1 MRGWTGAIAAL
12 ALLACGRDGNP
23 SGQVLG
29 VERLATS
36 AEIDLFEPADALPG
50 PDGSVYVVDRGAKA
64 LYRIH
69 RDHHVDTLGRPGSG
83 PGEFQDPSDVLWLD
97 SLTLGLVDAGNGRI
111 QRLTAEGSP
120 AGTLPF
126 TFGPTSVVRGPG
138 DTLYTAAFA
147 RSFALGANGPEIREK
162 GLVTAISTKDGSVL
176 AEFGSPRPYEG
187 EVIPLFGNAVS
198 TVFVPATQSVWVAW
212 PLDAVL
218 TEFSPEGVQ
227 RREVQRTLSFDP
239 PPPTEYRRPGSPMAS
254 GDFQRVTLGL
264 ATDSRGLL
272 ILLAPR
278 AAKRGRLADPDY
290 VPPPQQLEI
299 YDAGVLR
306 CQVPL
311 PMTGTSLSAGGP
323 DTVFVVDAL
332 NTPEVYRVQYHCPSF
347 AD

>member
-1 MRGWTGAIAAL
+1 M
-12 ALLACGRDGNP
+12 
-23 SGQVLG
+23 G
-29 VERLATS
+29 VERLSTS
-36 AEIDLFEPADALPG
+36 AGFDLLQPVAALTG
-50 PDGSVYVVDRGAKA
+50 RDGSVYVLDRGAKA

-97 SLTLGLVDAGNGRI
+97 SITLGVVDAGNGRI

-120 AGTLPF
+120 AGTIPF
-126 TFGPTSVVRGPG
+126 AFGPTNVVRGPG

-147 RSFALGANGPEIREK
+147 RSFALGASGPEVREK
-162 GLVTAISTKDGSVL
+162 GLVTAISAKDGSVL

-198 TVFVPATQSVWVAW
+198 AVFIRATRSVWVAW
-212 PLDAVL
+212 PLEPVL
-218 TEFSPEGVQ
+218 MEFSSEGVQ

-239 PPPTEYRRPGSPMAS
+239 PPPTEYRLPSSPLPT
-254 GDFQRVTLGL
+254 GDFQRVAFGR
-264 ATDSRGLL
+264 ATDSLGQL

-278 AAKRGRLADPDY
+278 AAKRGRPTDPDF
-290 VPPPQQLEI
+290 VPSPQQLEI

-311 PMTGTSLSAGGP
+311 SVTGTSLSAAGP
-323 DTVFVVDAL
+323 DTVLVVDGL

-347 AD
+347 PH